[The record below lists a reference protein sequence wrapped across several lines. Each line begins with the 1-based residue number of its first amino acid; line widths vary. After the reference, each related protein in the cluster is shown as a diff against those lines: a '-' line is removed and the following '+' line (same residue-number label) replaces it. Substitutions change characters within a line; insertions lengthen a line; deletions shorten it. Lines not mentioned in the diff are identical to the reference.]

1 VGRVSTVQEEHAVNR
16 RLNIRRPLLA
26 VAALVAATALLGG
39 CMVQQQRP
47 IERVAAQKATREVPQ
62 DELLD
67 VGVRLFDANV
77 PADAKELEKE
87 GIFPEVRA
95 AESRYMPVILRDTL
109 ESTGEWGQ
117 VRVLPSDGTGM
128 DVYVNARIEHSDG
141 RELELDVT
149 VSDVTGRLWFRKQ
162 YQAEADTRAYK
173 DVVSRPRDPFLNLYN
188 TLANDMLAARGKL
201 SREQLVQLREISGL
215 RFAADLAPYA
225 FGQYIAMDR
234 KGNYTVTRLP
244 AQDDPVVQRMERIRE
259 RDYSLVDTLNEY
271 YSNFGQTMAE
281 PYTNWRK
288 YNYEELEAQSE
299 AKRQAITRQVLGAVA
314 IVGGI
319 VAGSNSSSSAA
330 SAASTAA
337 VIGGIY
343 AFKAGLDQRAEIQT
357 HTESLKQLGD
367 SFQSE
372 VQPMV
377 VEVEGRTL
385 QLKGSAEQQ
394 YMEWRSLL
402 KELYENETGLPAAA
416 GSSASNGVPAGA
428 AKP

>member
-1 VGRVSTVQEEHAVNR
+1 
-16 RLNIRRPLLA
+16 
-26 VAALVAATALLGG
+26 
-39 CMVQQQRP
+39 
-47 IERVAAQKATREVPQ
+47 
-62 DELLD
+62 

-77 PADAKELEKE
+77 PADEKIQEKE
-87 GIFPEVRA
+87 GIYPEVRA

-109 ESTGEWGQ
+109 EGTGEWGQ
-117 VRVLPSDGTGM
+117 VRVLPPDGTGM
-128 DVYVNARIEHSDG
+128 DVYVTARIVHSDG

-149 VSDVTGRLWFRKQ
+149 VSDASGRVWFRKE

-173 DVVSRPRDPFLNLYN
+173 DVVSRPRDPFMNLYN

-201 SREQLVQLREISGL
+201 TREQLVQLREIAGL

-225 FGQYIAMDR
+225 FGPYIAMDR
-234 KGNYTVTRLP
+234 KGNYTVVRLP
-244 AQDDPVVQRMERIRE
+244 APDDPVVQRMQRIRE

-271 YSNFGQTMAE
+271 YSNFDQSMAE

-288 YNYEELEAQSE
+288 YSYEELEAQSE
-299 AKRQAITRQVLGAVA
+299 ARRQSITRQVLGAVA

-377 VEVEGRTL
+377 VDVEGRTL

-394 YMEWRSLL
+394 YTEWRQLL
-402 KELYENETGLPAAA
+402 KELYENETGLPAVA
-416 GSSASNGVPAGA
+416 GSSASNGAPAGA
-428 AKP
+428 TKP